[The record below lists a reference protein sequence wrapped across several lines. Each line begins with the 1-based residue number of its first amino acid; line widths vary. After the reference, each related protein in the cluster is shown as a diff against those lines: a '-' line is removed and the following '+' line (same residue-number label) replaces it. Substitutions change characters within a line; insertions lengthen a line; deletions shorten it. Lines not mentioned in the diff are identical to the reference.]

1 VGFPLPPLTPIV
13 TVSVCVVVML
23 VGDGDTV
30 TVGVVFAGEV
40 TVTEFVP
47 VALL

>member
-1 VGFPLPPLTPIV
+1 
-13 TVSVCVVVML
+13 ML
-23 VGDGDTV
+23 VGDGVTA

-40 TVTEFVP
+40 TVTVFVP